1 MSKLSKVKVKWSS
14 LPTYFLSR
22 FPLPVDVAS
31 KLEKIQTDPPK
42 SLGFQVKSYEQ
53 GIERRREFFPLAKH
67 WIRSWLKIIEG
78 SKGAIIMDW
87 LFMCKSHG
95 YSFAHLFL
103 YWVMALSV
111 VIVCYLVC
119 LVFVG

>member
-53 GIERRREFFPLAKH
+53 GMRGEGNSFP
-67 WIRSWLKIIEG
+67 
-78 SKGAIIMDW
+78 
-87 LFMCKSHG
+87 
-95 YSFAHLFL
+95 
-103 YWVMALSV
+103 
-111 VIVCYLVC
+111 
-119 LVFVG
+119 